1 MTGVVNQWHGSARNA
16 FLIIFARGV
25 SDFGAFLNM
34 VALSTYVY
42 ILSNSVMHISI
53 FLAARVAGG
62 IFASSIGTLFFRR
75 FIGKWSLIW
84 FDVLRALLLA
94 SLFVIPQSMQ
104 VYILPIIAFGIGLG
118 NSMFSIGINTQ
129 IPYLIQDSKRVSVN
143 GWLSSISATS
153 AVLGS
158 LVSGLVVA
166 LSGYDAV
173 FALNIITYLLAGI
186 IIYPITILRDPS
198 KQKTSSNKEWQ
209 NLFKALRGH
218 KMLAFILLITM
229 ADTLGSAA
237 HNVGFPIISKLITP
251 ESISSTVGLILAL
264 WAIGKFGGA
273 RLISRLLKNKNNLSM
288 ERFFMLGVFLMSTG
302 FILLF
307 AQSST
312 MWLIPFAMWAGLGDG
327 VSEVSLLSRVQN
339 ESDEVR
345 LPIFSLLTLMQM
357 TGFGI
362 GMLIVAPFFVWWA
375 PMYVV
380 ILFHGIPIGIMLMVF
395 CKMYSHLFKQTDTM
409 IAK

>member
-1 MTGVVNQWHGSARNA
+1 MTDVTNQWHGSARNA
-16 FLIIFARGV
+16 FLIIFARGI

-42 ILSNSVMHISI
+42 ILSNSVLHVSI

-62 IFASSIGTLFFRR
+62 IFASSIGTLFFRK

-84 FDVLRALLLA
+84 FDVLRALLLI
-94 SLFVIPQSMQ
+94 SLFVVPQLTQ
-104 VYILPIIAFGIGLG
+104 IYILPIIAFGIGLG

-143 GWLSSISATS
+143 GWLSSVSATA

-173 FALNIITYLLAGI
+173 FIVNIITYLLAGI
-186 IIYPITILRDPS
+186 IIYPITILREPN
-198 KQKTSSNKEWQ
+198 KQQSASGKEWR
-209 NLFKALRGH
+209 NLVKVLRGH
-218 KMLAFILLITM
+218 KMLGFILLITM

-251 ESISSTVGLILAL
+251 ESISSTMGLILAF

-307 AQSST
+307 SQNST
-312 MWLIPFAMWAGLGDG
+312 MWLIPFAIWAGLGDG

-362 GMLIVAPFFVWWA
+362 GMLIVAPFFVWWT

-380 ILFHGIPIGIMLMVF
+380 LLFHGIPIGIMLIVLY
-395 CKMYSHLFKQTDTM
+395 KMYNHLFKQNYA
-409 IAK
+409 IIRK

>member
-1 MTGVVNQWHGSARNA
+1 MISVTNLWHDSARNA
-16 FLIIFARGV
+16 FLIIFARGI

-42 ILSNSVMHISI
+42 ILSNSVMYVSI

-75 FIGKWSLIW
+75 FIGRWSLIG
-84 FDVLRALLLA
+84 FDVLRALLLV
-94 SLFVIPQSMQ
+94 SFFIVSQSAQ
-104 VYILPIIAFGIGLG
+104 IYILPIVAFGIGLG
-118 NSMFSIGINTQ
+118 NAMFSIGINTQ

-143 GWLSSISATS
+143 GWLSSVSATA

-166 LSGYDAV
+166 LNGYEAV
-173 FALNIITYLLAGI
+173 FALNIITYLLASI
-186 IIYPITILRDPS
+186 IIYPITIVREPN
-198 KQKTSSNKEWQ
+198 KQSNSSDREWR
-209 NLFKALRGH
+209 NLVKVLRGH
-218 KMLAFILLITM
+218 KMLSLILLITM

-237 HNVGFPIISKLITP
+237 HNVGFPIISKLIAP
-251 ESISSTVGLILAL
+251 ESISSTMGLILAF
-264 WAIGKFGGA
+264 WAVGKFGGA
-273 RLISRLLKNKNNLSM
+273 RLISILLKNKNNLSI
-288 ERFFMLGVFLMSTG
+288 EKYFMFGVFLMSTG

-312 MWLIPFAMWAGLGDG
+312 ILLVPFAIWAGLGDG

-375 PMYVV
+375 PTYVV
-380 ILFHGIPIGIMLMVF
+380 LLFHGIPIGIMFITLY
-395 CKMYSHLFKQTDTM
+395 KMRNYLFNGNGDKTVR
-409 IAK
+409 